1 MNQAD
6 NQPNP
11 MNQPAAA
18 AAAPV
23 QRLTGRKLIRFHIHR
38 ILLSRLP
45 PQYRRFY
52 CRSEIAQQVNILD
65 EFAYKTSTCINEYSN
80 LRTLERRIL
89 NIARK
94 MRIMKM
100 NTLFVRFNLRL

>member
-23 QRLTGRKLIRFHIHR
+23 QRLTGRKLIRFH
-38 ILLSRLP
+38 
-45 PQYRRFY
+45 
-52 CRSEIAQQVNILD
+52 
-65 EFAYKTSTCINEYSN
+65 
-80 LRTLERRIL
+80 
-89 NIARK
+89 
-94 MRIMKM
+94 M
-100 NTLFVRFNLRL
+100 